1 MTELSPRWAYAIALL
16 MLGCQ
21 PDIGDACTT
30 NANCSLTGDRLCD
43 PTSPGGYC
51 TQFNCSPGKCPD
63 EAACVGFYGKLS
75 NACTTAFPEQ
85 RFERSFCM
93 KKCESDDDC
102 RTGDGYKCLRPPPEV
117 DAVVLESG
125 EAANASVCMVELKV
139 PEPPKHNP
147 DICSAPDASFA
158 DGAAPVSDA
167 AHDATS
173 SDGTTADAS
182 KSDASKS
189 DASGSDASEGGTSR
203 DAGIRD
209 ARVGQ

>member
-1 MTELSPRWAYAIALL
+1 MTELSPRWAFAIAIL

-30 NANCSLTGDRLCD
+30 NAQCSLTGDRLCD

-51 TQFNCSPGKCPD
+51 TQFNCLPGKCPD
-63 EAACVGFYGKLS
+63 EAACVGFYSKLS
-75 NACTTAFPEQ
+75 NACTAALPEQ

-102 RTGDGYKCLRPPPEV
+102 RTDDGYKCLRPPPEV

-125 EAANASVCMVELKV
+125 DAANTSVCMVELKV
-139 PEPPKHNP
+139 PPPKKSNP
-147 DICSAPDASFA
+147 DVCSAPEASFS
-158 DGAAPVSDA
+158 DGAAADA
-167 AHDATS
+167 RK
-173 SDGTTADAS
+173 ADAS
-182 KSDASKS
+182 
-189 DASGSDASEGGTSR
+189 SGDASEGGASR
-203 DAGIRD
+203 DGGIRD

>member
-1 MTELSPRWAYAIALL
+1 

-21 PDIGDACTT
+21 PDIGDPCNT
-30 NANCSLTGDRLCD
+30 NAQCSLTGDRLCD

-51 TQFNCSPGKCPD
+51 TQFNCLPGRCPD
-63 EAACVGFYGKLS
+63 EAACIGFYGKLS
-75 NACTTAFPEQ
+75 NSCPSALPEQ

-102 RTGDGYKCLRPPPEV
+102 RTAHGYRCLRPPPEV
-117 DAVVLESG
+117 NAVVLETG
-125 EAANASVCMVELKV
+125 EAASTSVCMVELKISSAAKQSMNDTDV
-139 PEPPKHNP
+139 
-147 DICSAPDASFA
+147 CSVPDASFV
-158 DGAAPVSDA
+158 DGAVQTTDA

-173 SDGTTADAS
+173 RDATPTDARQADAS
-182 KSDASKS
+182 
-189 DASGSDASEGGTSR
+189 SGDASEGGASR